1 MRQRRAAAQQ
11 AAAAEAAAAEE
22 AAAEAGAADAG
33 WAEADALAAPRAD
46 GGDVGSSAG
55 GSVLGQPPPLLVI
68 FGSGANGSYAPP
80 QVGGKLCAS
89 FASLARYRLVAVEQQ
104 QALP

>member
-1 MRQRRAAAQQ
+1 M
-11 AAAAEAAAAEE
+11 
-22 AAAEAGAADAG
+22 GYGSCSFNSNSNSLLDDDDVS
-33 WAEADALAAPRAD
+33 W

-104 QALP
+104 QA

>member
-1 MRQRRAAAQQ
+1 MEAEGAASDLEPELSG
-11 AAAAEAAAAEE
+11 AEAEE
-22 AAAEAGAADAG
+22 AAAAAGAADPGQAE
-33 WAEADALAAPRAD
+33 AEADALAAPGAD

-104 QALP
+104 QA